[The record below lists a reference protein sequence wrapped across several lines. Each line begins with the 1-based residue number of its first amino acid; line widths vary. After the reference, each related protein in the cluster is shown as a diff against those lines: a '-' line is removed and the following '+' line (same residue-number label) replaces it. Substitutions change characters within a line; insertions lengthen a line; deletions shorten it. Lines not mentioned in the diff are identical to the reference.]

1 MIQPGKMLGFKP
13 DNEVAAALED
23 LSKRLGTEN
32 LSEVIRIA
40 IMSGYRELNVLPDQ
54 LIRQSRR
61 EGILQGVAAFKES
74 LESMIAK
81 TLAGDIT

>member
-1 MIQPGKMLGFKP
+1 MLGFKP

-40 IMSGYRELNVLPDQ
+40 IMSGYKELNTLPEQ
-54 LIRQSRR
+54 LVRQSRR
-61 EGILQGVAAFKES
+61 EGILQGIAAFKEN

-81 TLAGDIT
+81 TLAGDST

>member
-1 MIQPGKMLGFKP
+1 VIQPGKMLGFKP

-40 IMSGYRELNVLPDQ
+40 IMSGYKELNFLPEQ
-54 LIRQSRR
+54 LVRQSRR
-61 EGILQGVAAFKES
+61 EGILQGVAAFKEN

-81 TLAGDIT
+81 TLEDIT